1 MKRQTVILYWLL
13 LLVPTLLIGTA
24 AALFLFR
31 EQQRINQQA
40 RSSALNSV
48 QIVADNLT
56 FAVVAAEESIIS
68 ELIRLDGDNPLTA
81 LQEWEKSN
89 PFIRNVFVWD
99 QRTGLRFPPITG
111 SRTVEERLFS
121 ARYSALFAGRVPFER
136 TSADDA
142 APEKP
147 QLANQHQ
154 QVIASVNQDNEPEQQ
169 QSIQPQSIQQQAA
182 PAAQVA
188 RRQAQSDY
196 NDANVANRM
205 AIRNLTKQPNASA
218 NWSGKPGQQ
227 AAREEVI
234 VRSGWVPWFSED
246 KLFLLGWVRQGIT
259 RPVYGVEMEIMTL
272 LSHLVA
278 SMPAI
283 APDGMAYVLMDGT
296 GYPFYQSGADVIPA
310 LAKPEFTVPLG
321 PYLPHWQLAA
331 YFVHGG
337 PAELASHRFLIFG
350 GLLLFIFIAA
360 IVTGGSLL
368 LWQAHR
374 NELDA
379 RQKTSFVSNV
389 SHELK
394 TPLTSIRMYAELLSE
409 KRVKDAGKVHDYL
422 GVIVSESQR
431 LTRLVNNVL
440 DFSRLE
446 QGGKKY
452 RIETLDV
459 AQHLRSILDT
469 QALRIN
475 EAGMHLKVTTPDSPV
490 TACLDRDAFEQAV
503 LNVVDNAIK
512 YADTGREISVVLST
526 SPAPGFTI
534 RVMDRGP
541 GIAPAQMEPIF
552 DKFHRI
558 DDSLTAAK
566 PGSGLGLTIA
576 RRLVRDM
583 GGDLRYEPR
592 ENGGSCFVL
601 EFRSSAA

>member
-13 LLVPTLLIGTA
+13 LLVPTLLIGTV

-99 QRTGLRFPPITG
+99 PRTGLRFPPITG

-147 QLANQHQ
+147 QLSNQQ
-154 QVIASVNQDNEPEQQ
+154 QVIASANQNEGPAQQ
-169 QSIQPQSIQQQAA
+169 QSIQPQAA

-205 AIRNLTKQPNASA
+205 AIRNLTKQQNASA
-218 NWSGKPGQQ
+218 NWSGKPDRQ
-227 AAREEVI
+227 AASEEVI

-246 KLFLLGWVRQGIT
+246 RLFLLGWVRQGKT
-259 RPVYGVEMEIMTL
+259 RPVYGVEMEIIAL

-278 SMPAI
+278 SMPAS

-296 GYPFYQSGADVIPA
+296 GYPFYQSGTAVIPA
-310 LAKPEFTVPLG
+310 LARPEFTVPLG

-337 PAELASHRFLIFG
+337 TAEQTGHRFLIFG
-350 GLLLFIFIAA
+350 GLLLFIFVAA

-374 NELDA
+374 HELDA

-409 KRVKDAGKVHDYL
+409 RRVKDAGKVRDYL

-446 QGGKKY
+446 QGRKKY
-452 RIETLDV
+452 RLETLDV
-459 AQHLRSILDT
+459 ALHLRSVLDT
-469 QALRIN
+469 QVLRIN
-475 EAGMHLKVTTPDSPV
+475 EASMHLEVTAPDAPV
-490 TACLDRDAFEQAV
+490 TASLDRDAFEQAV

-512 YADTGREISVVLST
+512 YADAGREIRVVLST

-534 RVMDRGP
+534 RIMDRGP
-541 GIAPAQMEPIF
+541 GIALSQREPIF

-592 ENGGSCFVL
+592 EDGGSCFVL
-601 EFRSSAA
+601 EFPTLAT